1 VTYDRFEH
9 YKDVRFNGNGESPI
23 DVYIDKKFL
32 EDLKSFKKVC
42 VDVDNWRR
50 WGRKTSS
57 LVLRKNGKC
66 N

>member
-1 VTYDRFEH
+1 VTYDRFEP
-9 YKDVRFNGNGESPI
+9 YKNVQFNGNGESPI
-23 DVYIDKKFL
+23 DVYVDKTFL
-32 EDLKSFKKVC
+32 EELKGFKKVC

-50 WGRKTSS
+50 WGRQTSS